1 MIRRMILPFLLVAL
15 STAAALAA
23 EGEKP
28 LDVAAI
34 LSKLAQA
41 RGGNARW
48 DAVKTLRIE
57 GAWTAFSEVTPMTI
71 RRKRP
76 DLYRFDHQV
85 LKTPAVV
92 AWDGEQV
99 WVQGEAYGAPTG
111 QELEDDWKRN
121 VVDEIAFDPPLLAYA
136 ASGAKIELRG
146 SEPLDGRKA
155 WVLDVSRAGMPDE
168 TWYVDAETFLEQKRV
183 SKTFD
188 LFSGPDIEL
197 EMETYYMDFR
207 PVGGLVLPFR
217 EERHFGVRYLVY
229 EARTIEV
236 DPELDAA
243 VFRKPPPPK
252 QEPEKEEQE
261 GGGGA

>member
-1 MIRRMILPFLLVAL
+1 MARRTSLLFLLAL
-15 STAAALAA
+15 ALGSTLAA
-23 EGEKP
+23 EPDKP

-34 LSKLAQA
+34 LGKLAEA
-41 RGGNARW
+41 RGGKARW
-48 DAVKTLRIE
+48 DTVKTLRIE
-57 GAWTAFSEVTPMTI
+57 GAWTAFSETTPMTI
-71 RRKRP
+71 RRRRP

-92 AWDGEQV
+92 AWDGQQV
-99 WVQGEAYGAPTG
+99 WVQGEAYGAPDG
-111 QELEDDWKRN
+111 QKLEDDWKRN

-146 SEPLDGRKA
+146 SEQVEGRKT
-155 WVLDVSRAGMPDE
+155 WVLAVSRKDVPDE

-188 LFSGPDIEL
+188 MFSGPGIEL

-207 PVGGLVLPFR
+207 PVSGLVLPFR

-229 EARTIEV
+229 EARSIEV
-236 DPELDAA
+236 DPELDAT
-243 VFRKPPPPK
+243 VFRMPEVPKPEGKP
-252 QEPEKEEQE
+252 E

>member
-1 MIRRMILPFLLVAL
+1 MARRMLLLVVVVVVAL
-15 STAAALAA
+15 GLTSGAAVGA
-23 EGEKP
+23 EGDTP

-34 LSKLAQA
+34 LGKLAAA
-41 RGGNARW
+41 RGGKARW
-48 DAVKTLRIE
+48 AAVKTLRIE
-57 GAWTAFSEVTPMTI
+57 GAWTAFSETTPMTI

-92 AWDGEQV
+92 AWDGSQV
-99 WVQGEAYGAPTG
+99 WVQGETYGAPGG
-111 QELEDDWKRN
+111 QKLEDDWKRN
-121 VVDEIAFDPPLLAYA
+121 VIDDIAFDPPLLAYA

-146 SEPLDGRKA
+146 SEDLEGRKV
-155 WVLDVSRAGMPDE
+155 WVLAVSRKDMPDE

-188 LFSGPDIEL
+188 MFSGPGIEL

-207 PVGGLVLPFR
+207 EVGGLVLPFR

-236 DPELDAA
+236 DPELDAT
-243 VFRKPPPPK
+243 VFRMPEPQK
-252 QEPEKEEQE
+252 QD
-261 GGGGA
+261 GGGGT